1 MKRLA
6 ISLALLATAVA
17 AQAQIS
23 VGKGQ
28 LSGSIESNN
37 IYYMEDS
44 ALAGATP
51 EDRFGSNSYLKVDYT
66 LGRFSAGL
74 QADAYL
80 PVLQGFDMATY
91 GAGHKFVL
99 SSKYIQWQDRNFAV
113 RVGDI
118 FDQFGSGILFRTWED
133 RALGFNNSLEGVR
146 GAYNFNGYVSVKG
159 VYGRPRLYDEYA
171 SSWVRGADMSVSIS
185 EITGWDNG
193 MLNLEG
199 SYLNRHQNIDE
210 VPDAEMLGLT
220 SSDINMFSGRINF
233 AWQGLELRGEYVGKC
248 NADLYSPIHEAA
260 RGNAWL
266 AEAAYDYNRFAVSAS
281 FRRLEHM
288 STMASL
294 ISGGTGNVI
303 NYLPALTRQYTY
315 MLTNLNPYQVN
326 AEGEIGGQADIYY
339 SLRNRTD
346 RSRYWNFHANF
357 STFYTLEENGGG
369 EHRLLWRDINVDVE
383 RQWNRRLKTTLLYS
397 RQEWN
402 PSHGGI
408 NDDTYVSDIFVA
420 DITYKFDKKKSLR
433 VEAQYLLS
441 GDYEGDWAA
450 ALVEFNVAPSWSVYA
465 SDMYNL
471 GNETDKMHYYN
482 AGVSWTHS
490 RTRLQLSYG
499 RNRAGYV
506 CSGGVCRFSPAYTGF
521 NLVLTS
527 SF

>member
-1 MKRLA
+1 MKRLS
-6 ISLALLATAVA
+6 ISLALLFAAAA
-17 AQAQIS
+17 AQAQIR
-23 VGKGQ
+23 VGDGQ
-28 LSGSIESNN
+28 LSGSIESSN
-37 IYYMEDS
+37 IYYMDDS
-44 ALAGATP
+44 GLAGDASD
-51 EDRFGSNSYLKVDYT
+51 DRFGSNSYLKVDYT
-66 LGRFSAGL
+66 LGRFSAGV

-80 PVLQGFDMATY
+80 PALQGYDISMY
-91 GAGHKFVL
+91 GAGRKFFL
-99 SSKYIQWQDRNFAV
+99 SSKYIQWQDRNFSV

-133 RALGFNNSLEGVR
+133 RALGFNNSLEGIH
-146 GAYNFNGYVSVKG
+146 GAYNFNGYVSVKAM
-159 VYGRPRLYDEYA
+159 YGRPRLYDEYA
-171 SSWVRGADMSVSIS
+171 SSWVRGADLSIS
-185 EITGWDNG
+185 LSDITGWDNG
-193 MLNLEG
+193 MLTVEG
-199 SYLNRHQNIDE
+199 SYLSRYQSLDD
-210 VPDAEMLGLT
+210 VPNAEMIGLT
-220 SSDINMFSGRINF
+220 SPNLNMFSGRINLS
-233 AWQGLELRGEYVGKC
+233 WQGLELRGEYVGKC
-248 NADLYSPIHEAA
+248 NADLYNQAKEAA

-266 AEAAYDYNRFAVSAS
+266 AEAAYDYNRFAVSAT

-288 STMASL
+288 STMSSL
-294 ISGGTGNVI
+294 LGQGTGNTI

-339 SLRNRTD
+339 SLRNAD
-346 RSRYWNFHANF
+346 NRSRYWNFHANF
-357 STFYTLEENGGG
+357 STYYTLEENGGG

-383 RQWNRRLKTTLLYS
+383 RQWNRSLKTALLLS

-408 NDDTYVSDIFVA
+408 NEATYVSYIAVA
-420 DITYKFDKKKSLR
+420 DVTCKFDKKKSLR
-433 VEAQYLLS
+433 VEAQYLYS
-441 GDYEGDWAA
+441 DDYEGDWAA

-471 GNETDKMHYYN
+471 GNDGKKIHYYN
-482 AGVSWTHS
+482 AGVSWTHA

-499 RNRAGYV
+499 RNRAGYI